1 MRFGVM
7 SGQLYAITES
17 VSRGQMLRKTRRSD
31 SETAAVA
38 ASRILSYSE
47 PMKAARTSN
56 RVRARLKEELHARD
70 ISQRELADALSK
82 QTDEYWTQSKVGKVL
97 NGNVELKV
105 DDADAIAKVAG
116 IFLTE
121 AVRDRGLEFY
131 AEMTPLELRVL
142 ERIRQRP
149 TLLHGLLMILDMAP
163 TPRAVKPDRPKR
175 GGPLLSQKKQ
185 A

>member
-1 MRFGVM
+1 MRPP
-7 SGQLYAITES
+7 
-17 VSRGQMLRKTRRSD
+17 K
-31 SETAAVA
+31 
-38 ASRILSYSE
+38 AS
-47 PMKAARTSN
+47 T
-56 RVRARLKEELHARD
+56 RVRERLREELRARD
-70 ISQRELADALSK
+70 ITQRELADALSK
-82 QTDEYWTQSKVGKVL
+82 QTDDYWTQSKVGKVL
-97 NGNVELKV
+97 TGHVELKV

-131 AEMTPLELRVL
+131 AEMTPTELRIL
-142 ERIRQRP
+142 ERLRQRP
-149 TLLHGLLMILDMAP
+149 QVLQGVMMILDMVP